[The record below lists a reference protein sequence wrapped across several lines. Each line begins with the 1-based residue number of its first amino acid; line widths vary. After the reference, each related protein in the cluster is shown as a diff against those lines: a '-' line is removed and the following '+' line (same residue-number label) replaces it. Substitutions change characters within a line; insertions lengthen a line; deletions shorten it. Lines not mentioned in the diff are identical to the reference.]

1 MIWQNYR
8 WITKCSVLDLEA
20 EAEIWIDLVAVWPF
34 TWKS

>member
-20 EAEIWIDLVAVWPF
+20 EAEIWID
-34 TWKS
+34 